1 MVHIRLTQAISVAKL
16 VVLLAFLP
24 ISLAAQQGGTVSGMV
39 VSAESHRPL
48 EGAQIVL
55 HPSPLGLLG
64 KAGGTGPLLLGEGL
78 STTTASDGG
87 YVFADLPAGRY
98 RMYVY
103 ALGYRPATLDLRL
116 AGRETSRLSVGLRVE
131 TVVLERIVIT
141 APQGDAFGSPTLSA
155 SADDV
160 AMAAERIRKNSLLA
174 TDARVITRQ
183 DVQQAVTLGEIDPLR
198 ALQRLPG
205 VTSRDD
211 YTTEL
216 WTRGAPWDQTAVY
229 FDGVPLFNAMHAA
242 GAVSAFN
249 ADAIGAVFFHPGVQ
263 PAELASGGAG
273 LIDLRTR
280 RAGLGPFSGSSEI
293 SLLSM
298 RVGADGSA
306 LDGRVG
312 WMVSARRS
320 HLDLLTFGIR
330 ALGGDSSFV
339 APYVFSDLT
348 GRVDL
353 RLGNA
358 RLDVSGIHE
367 RDHLDG
373 AVPGIVLGSTA
384 RWGSSAGQA
393 TFAFPFHGGELRH
406 TLGVSHL
413 LARAGD
419 LSVPPERLVFGR
431 AEDPVTG
438 PFRLQPLDSRVAYVS
453 LGGSWDGADT
463 GPLQL
468 SGGYRLVSQ
477 STRFHTRGFWPYRTD
492 ADGAFEDGGRLRY
505 GMLWGEV
512 EGELGSR
519 VKVEAGGRV
528 EVGPS
533 ILDAGRVRLAPRIV
547 ARYQAGPE
555 TRISAAA
562 GRTWQYAQALD
573 PAGPGHER
581 VAISG
586 VFWTLAGD
594 SVPAIRSDLV
604 TFGVERHVGEGLVAA
619 VNTYRRIADGV
630 LVPDPRE
637 GWLANRPLAVSATNR
652 AYGADVSLR
661 KIAGRWTGSAAY
673 SYGISGLEAMGER
686 FRAPTSREHS
696 LDLGAMLKVVGEFR
710 VGAAFTE
717 ASGIRYTRYEWM
729 MEDCDATGETGC
741 RLAAYARPPGA
752 MEAPRYR
759 SLDLMTDWGGSVG
772 RWRVSSYAQLRNVL
786 GRENVGAYT
795 ASHAICMKPQG
806 ESCNPILQPD
816 PTSWDPRTN
825 RFLAGLP
832 FIPLAGVR
840 VTF

>member
-1 MVHIRLTQAISVAKL
+1 MVHIRLKQAILVAKL
-16 VVLLAFLP
+16 VVLLAFLSLP
-24 ISLAAQQGGTVSGMV
+24 LAAQQGGTVSGLV
-39 VSAESHRPL
+39 VSAESHQPL

-64 KAGGTGPLLLGEGL
+64 MSNGPGPVLLSEGL
-78 STTTASDGG
+78 STITGSDGS
-87 YVFADLPAGRY
+87 YIFADLPAGRY

-103 ALGYRPATLDLRL
+103 ALGYRPATLDIRL

-141 APQGDAFGSPTLSA
+141 APQGNPFGSPTLSA

-160 AMAAERIRKNSLLA
+160 AMAAERIRKSSLLA

-183 DVQQAVTLGEIDPLR
+183 DVHQAVTLGESDLLR

-205 VTSRDD
+205 VTTRDD

-263 PAELASGGAG
+263 PAVLASGGAG

-280 RAGLGPFSGSSEI
+280 RGGQGPFSGSSEL

-298 RVGADGSA
+298 RVGADGST
-306 LDGRVG
+306 LDGRLG

-320 HLDLLTFGIR
+320 HLDLLSFGIR

-339 APYVFSDLT
+339 APYVFSDVT

-353 RLGNA
+353 RLGDV

-373 AVPGIVLGSTA
+373 AVPGILLESSA

-393 TFAFPFHGGELRH
+393 TLAVPFRGGELRH
-406 TLGVSHL
+406 TLGVSRL

-419 LSVPPERLVFGR
+419 PSVPAGR
-431 AEDPVTG
+431 RGFEPTDDPVTG
-438 PFRLQPLDSRVAYVS
+438 PYQLQPLDSRVTYVA

-463 GPLQL
+463 GPLQF
-468 SGGYRLVSQ
+468 SGGYRVVSQ
-477 STRFHTRGFWPYRTD
+477 STRFHTQGLWPYR
-492 ADGAFEDGGRLRY
+492 ADPDVSFEEGGRLRY

-512 EGELGSR
+512 EGELSSR
-519 VKVEAGGRV
+519 VRMEAGGRV
-528 EVGPS
+528 EFGPS
-533 ILDAGRVRLAPRIV
+533 IRDAGQARFAPRLIV
-547 ARYQAGPE
+547 RYQAGPE

-562 GRTWQYAQALD
+562 GRTWQYAQALV
-573 PAGPGHER
+573 PAGPGHDR
-581 VAISG
+581 VALSG
-586 VFWTLAGD
+586 LIWTVAGD
-594 SVPAIRSDLV
+594 TIPAIRSDLV
-604 TFGVERHVGEGLVAA
+604 TFGVERNLGEGMVAS
-619 VNTYRRIADGV
+619 VNAYQRIADGV
-630 LVPDPRE
+630 RIPDPRE
-637 GWLANRPLAVSATNR
+637 GWLVNRPLSVSATNH

-673 SYGISGLEAMGER
+673 SYGISELEAMGER

-696 LDLGAMLKVVGEFR
+696 LDLGVMLKVVRELR

-717 ASGIRYTRYEWM
+717 ASGIRYTRYEWV
-729 MEDCDATGETGC
+729 MEECDGTGEAGC
-741 RLAAYARPPGA
+741 RLATFARPPGA

-759 SLDLMTDWGGSVG
+759 SLDLLTDWGLSVG
-772 RWRVSSYAQLRNVL
+772 RWRISSYAQLRNVL

-795 ASHAICMKPQG
+795 TSLPICVKLQG

-825 RFLAGLP
+825 RFLSGLP

-840 VTF
+840 VAF